1 VIGNTK
7 GVLMSTTSHATLD
20 LRRLRLEL
28 AGEVIGPNDPGYDA
42 ARTVFSPTIDRRPAA
57 IVRPVADAAVA
68 SIVELARDSG
78 IELAVRSGGH
88 SPAGHSVSEGG
99 LVLDLAWMDALD
111 VDPGARVATA
121 EAGLAAGRV
130 TKAVSAH
137 GLGIGLGD
145 TASVGVGGLTL
156 GGGVGYLVRKYGLTI
171 DSVLSADVVT
181 ADGRILNVDA
191 NRHPD
196 LFWAIRGGGGN
207 FGVATRFRYR
217 LNPVD
222 GATGGMLVLPA
233 TPDTIAAFV
242 EAADEAVDELS
253 AIANVM
259 PAPPMPFLSKEHHG
273 RPVILAM
280 VFHAGPSGAAEQ
292 ALAPFRTLAE
302 PLADLLRP
310 MSYED
315 MYLPENGEQGPL
327 ATARNLFVDGVD
339 RGVAAEILGRLAAST
354 AAMPV
359 AQLRVLGGAMARV
372 PAEATAF
379 AHRARRIMVNVAAV
393 YVRRDEA
400 SVHEAWAEAFAVS
413 LRNGNDGAYVNFL
426 GDENADRVRAAY
438 PGPTWD
444 RLREVKRRYDPDN
457 VFRMNQNIPPADE

>member
-1 VIGNTK
+1 
-7 GVLMSTTSHATLD
+7 
-20 LRRLRLEL
+20 
-28 AGEVIGPNDPGYDA
+28 
-42 ARTVFSPTIDRRPAA
+42 
-57 IVRPVADAAVA
+57 
-68 SIVELARDSG
+68 
-78 IELAVRSGGH
+78 
-88 SPAGHSVSEGG
+88 
-99 LVLDLAWMDALD
+99 
-111 VDPGARVATA
+111 
-121 EAGLAAGRV
+121 
-130 TKAVSAH
+130 
-137 GLGIGLGD
+137 
-145 TASVGVGGLTL
+145 
-156 GGGVGYLVRKYGLTI
+156 
-171 DSVLSADVVT
+171 
-181 ADGRILNVDA
+181 
-191 NRHPD
+191 
-196 LFWAIRGGGGN
+196 
-207 FGVATRFRYR
+207 
-217 LNPVD
+217 
-222 GATGGMLVLPA
+222 
-233 TPDTIAAFV
+233 
-242 EAADEAVDELS
+242 
-253 AIANVM
+253 M

-413 LRNGNDGAYVNFL
+413 LRNGNDDAYVNFL
-426 GDENADRVRAAY
+426 GDEDADRVRAAY
-438 PGPTWD
+438 PGPAWD
-444 RLREVKRRYDPDN
+444 RLRGVKRRYDPDN
-457 VFRMNQNIPPADE
+457 VFRMNHNIPPADE